1 MSMEGRPLNN
11 TIQMPDLMIYA
22 MASEIQNF
30 DTVLHG
36 VSSTLPVLAMS
47 VARKTHAPDMAYI
60 SGAEGVDPEVDRIYP
75 SSFDARLNRNAV
87 AYFGLHEAF
96 DLAQRGEL
104 NVMFLGAAQIDKFG
118 NTNLS
123 VIGKIDRPKVQLPG
137 GAASAFLMP
146 ITSKVVIWITR
157 HSSRVFV
164 EKVDFVTGQGYNNR
178 PEEHRKN
185 ELVIISNLGVMN
197 FKNPD
202 RVMQIQSY
210 HPGHTIDEIR
220 EKTGFDL
227 VVPPNAAETPVP
239 GPEVTAF
246 INNIDPDGVRWTEF
260 G

>member
-1 MSMEGRPLNN
+1 MYDKIE
-11 TIQMPDLMIYA
+11 MPDLMVYA
-22 MASEIQNF
+22 MASEIKNF

-36 VSSTLPVLAMS
+36 VSSPLSILAMC
-47 VARKTHAPDMAYI
+47 VARKTHAPDMAFI
-60 SGAEGVDPEVDRIYP
+60 SGAEGVDPEVTRIYP

-104 NVMFLGAAQIDKFG
+104 DVMFLGAAQVDRYG

-123 VIGKIDRPKVQLPG
+123 VIGDIDRPKVQLPG

-146 ITSKVVIWITR
+146 ITPKVVVWITR
-157 HSSRVFV
+157 HSNRVFV

-178 PEEHRKN
+178 AEEYRKN
-185 ELVIISNLGVMN
+185 ELVVISNLGVMN
-197 FKNPD
+197 FKNSE

-210 HPGHTIDEIR
+210 HPGHTADEIR

-227 VVPPNAAETPVP
+227 LVAPDVTETPVP
-239 GPEVTAF
+239 GPEVIDL
-246 INNIDPDGVRWTEF
+246 INNIDPDGIRWTEF
-260 G
+260 R